1 MTAAP
6 TPRFRTVL
14 PVCRGDC
21 RSDLKMIF
29 APTSVAPIPMT
40 HRRRETSPSM
50 LIPAGVVAVQAARNA
65 SNWVMT
71 GSWTSEEGPTRA
83 DGRPPDPDDPRG
95 EGDEPVHVDP
105 GGGGGGAG
113 GAQRLELVHDWLL
126 DGRGGADARAR
137 TRGGRPRPERV
148 GRGGR
153 DRRRGLHTSGEQ
165 VAVVSGLGDRRRE
178 VPAGTASSPRGY
190 GPAWRHLFSPS

>member
-40 HRRRETSPSM
+40 HRRRETRPSM
-50 LIPAGVVAVQAARNA
+50 LIPAGGVAVQAARNA

-71 GSWTSEEGPTRA
+71 GSWA
-83 DGRPPDPDDPRG
+83 
-95 EGDEPVHVDP
+95 
-105 GGGGGGAG
+105 GGGGPARAPGRAAGGRARGGAG
-113 GAQRLELVHDWLL
+113 G
-126 DGRGGADARAR
+126 GGEAAGRAR
-137 TRGGRPRPERV
+137 TGGGRPRPERV
-148 GRGGR
+148 GRGER

-165 VAVVSGLGDRRRE
+165 IAVVSGLGDRRRE
-178 VPAGTASSPRGY
+178 VPAGTASSPQGY